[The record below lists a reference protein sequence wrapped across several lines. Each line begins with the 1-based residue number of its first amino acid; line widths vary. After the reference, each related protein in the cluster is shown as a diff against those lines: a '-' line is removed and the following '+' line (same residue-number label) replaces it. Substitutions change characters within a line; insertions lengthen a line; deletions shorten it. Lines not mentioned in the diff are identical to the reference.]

1 MEDKLI
7 DVGII
12 YIIEHNTLPN
22 LKYIGQTKNSLTKRI
37 YGHRTILKKFDNMW
51 YRLGFFVNYYDGIK
65 NFNFKELKRFNNISK
80 EDLYN
85 EEIKLINEL
94 GTLNTNNCNEDI
106 TIKITNEMRNELIKK
121 LIDKNTNIVDLYTL
135 IDTFNYNYKREK
147 LDFELNET
155 NKELLDNILNKY
167 LFDNLLNMNVLTDEI
182 EEDINS
188 TYTLTKTF
196 IENECIIEDYIEYIN
211 YFNKHFEITNN
222 KKDEYIYDDLLNEF
236 ETYTEDNEL
245 FDFYLMYDLDK
256 IFQIYFNL
264 LNQIYKNVNI
274 NYKSCIIY
282 GIKKRNELSFRYTN
296 HLIQLINY
304 SINNV
309 DNDNFEQI
317 EIQNIIKNMID
328 NYGGYSSRTNI
339 TNNKLKISNLK
350 ELLIPLLKQYLN
362 TNNRNIYSYKKY
374 NDKHIILLYKYDY
387 NIINNIEDVRLLN
400 ILNYTIDNIDENRFK
415 IIDNKYIVKI

>member
-1 MEDKLI
+1 MEEKLI

-12 YIIEHNTLPN
+12 YIIEHNTLSN
-22 LKYIGQTKNSLTKRI
+22 LKYIGQSRNSLKKRI
-37 YGHRTILKKFDNMW
+37 YGHRTILKRFDNMW
-51 YRLGFFVNYYDGIK
+51 YRLGFFVNYYDGIE
-65 NFNFKELKRFNNISK
+65 NFNFKELKQFNNISK

-85 EEIKLINEL
+85 EEVKLINEL

-121 LIDKNTNIVDLYTL
+121 FIDKNTNIVDLYTL

-182 EEDINS
+182 EEDVDS

-211 YFNKHFEITNN
+211 YFNKHFEISDN
-222 KKDEYIYDDLLNEF
+222 KKDVYIYDDLLNEF

-245 FDFYLMYDLDK
+245 FDFYLMDDLGK
-256 IFQIYFNL
+256 IFQIYFDL
-264 LNQIYKNVNI
+264 LNKIYKNVNI
-274 NYKSCIIY
+274 HYNKCIIY

-296 HLIQLINY
+296 YLIQLINY
-304 SINNV
+304 YIDNV

-317 EIQNIIKNMID
+317 EIQNIIKNMFD
-328 NYGGYSSRTNI
+328 NYGYSSRINI

-350 ELLIPLLKQYLN
+350 ELLLPLLKQYLN
-362 TNNRNIYSYKKY
+362 KDSRDIYSYKKY
-374 NDKHIILLYKYDY
+374 NDKHIINLYKYDY
-387 NIINNIEDVRLLN
+387 NIINKIDDVRLLN
-400 ILNYTIDNIDENRFK
+400 ILNNTIDNIDKYRFK
-415 IIDNKYIVKI
+415 IIDNKYIVKN